1 MRPGAQIILSHAAR
15 LYAPV
20 MALFALTLLAAYAP
34 GAGIGLIAG
43 LAFALAFALHALV
56 FGAQASRTAF
66 PPAASRVALALGLV
80 AVVVGAGVPG
90 WTFASR
96 LVEAGLFA
104 LSAAAAALVVQ
115 VLFGRAPML
124 RDSEWQ

>member
-1 MRPGAQIILSHAAR
+1 MKPGAQIILSHAAR

-20 MALFALTLLAAYAP
+20 MALFALTLLAGYAP

-66 PPAASRVALALGLV
+66 PPAAARIVLALGLV
-80 AVVVGAGVPG
+80 AAAAGAGVPG
-90 WTFASR
+90 WTFAPR
-96 LVEAGLFA
+96 LVEAGVFA
-104 LSAAAAALVVQ
+104 VTAAAAALIIQ

-124 RDSEWQ
+124 RDAEWQ